1 MQLANR
7 VQKRKLRNLLLSK
20 RVILLTFA
28 GGMLGTWARWLFA
41 GFFDTYGTLFVVN
54 ILGSLLLGFVNV
66 HPKFQSDES
75 KAFLA
80 IGLCG
85 GFTTMSAV
93 ALWLFQSQNV
103 LLIAIP
109 QVVLMFAAGIA
120 AYFAGTKLVRK

>member
-1 MQLANR
+1 M
-7 VQKRKLRNLLLSK
+7 LLST

-28 GGMLGTWARWLFA
+28 GGVLGTWARWVIA

-54 ILGSLLLGFVNV
+54 ILGSLLLGFVNAN
-66 HPKFQSDES
+66 PKFQSDES

-103 LLIAIP
+103 LYLAIP

>member
-1 MQLANR
+1 LQLNPR
-7 VQKRKLRNLLLSK
+7 IL
-20 RVILLTFA
+20 LLTFT
-28 GGMLGTWARWLFA
+28 GGVLGTWARWIFA
-41 GFFDTYGTLFVVN
+41 AFFDTYGTLFVVN

-66 HPKFQSDES
+66 HPKFQSDQR
-75 KAFLA
+75 KAFWA

-103 LLIAIP
+103 IYIAIP
-109 QVVLMFAAGIA
+109 QVVIMFAAGIA

>member
-1 MQLANR
+1 M
-7 VQKRKLRNLLLSK
+7 LLSK

-28 GGMLGTWARWLFA
+28 GGVLGTWARWVFA

-54 ILGSLLLGFVNV
+54 ILGSLLLGFVNL

-75 KAFLA
+75 KAFWA
-80 IGLCG
+80 IGFCG

-103 LLIAIP
+103 LFIAIP

>member
-1 MQLANR
+1 M
-7 VQKRKLRNLLLSK
+7 LLST

-28 GGMLGTWARWLFA
+28 GGVLGTWARWVIA

-54 ILGSLLLGFVNV
+54 ILGSLLLGYVNF
-66 HPKFQSDES
+66 HPKVQSDES
-75 KAFLA
+75 KAFWA
-80 IGLCG
+80 IGFCG

-103 LLIAIP
+103 LYVAIP

-120 AYFAGTKLVRK
+120 TYFAGTKLVRK